1 MNGDATVNSDTTV
14 LDEEETAHSAEE
26 LTYDDVFVTEE
37 N

>member
-1 MNGDATVNSDTTV
+1 MNGESTVNSDTAV